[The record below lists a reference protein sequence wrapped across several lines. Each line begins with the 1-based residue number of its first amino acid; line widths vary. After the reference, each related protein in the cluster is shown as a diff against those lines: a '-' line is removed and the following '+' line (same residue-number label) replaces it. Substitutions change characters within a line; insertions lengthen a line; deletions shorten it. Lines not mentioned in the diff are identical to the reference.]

1 MTKYDEPKYKVG
13 DLIQASKS
21 EEKEVFLIT
30 KVEPESALIDGVY
43 DVLTEDGKTIMQFCY
58 ILDDEHH
65 FRKIN

>member
-30 KVEPESALIDGVY
+30 KVEPESELNDSIY

-58 ILDDEHH
+58 IVYDECHY
-65 FRKIN
+65 RKIN